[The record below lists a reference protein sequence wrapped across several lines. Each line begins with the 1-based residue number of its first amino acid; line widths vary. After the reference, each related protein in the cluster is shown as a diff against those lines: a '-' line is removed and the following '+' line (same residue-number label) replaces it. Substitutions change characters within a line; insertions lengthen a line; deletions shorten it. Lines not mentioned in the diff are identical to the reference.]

1 MARPTR
7 AEQERK
13 RIADLLAEGKG
24 PDGQP
29 IEEGTILS
37 ETKNPVVENNSNDGG
52 IVISELEE
60 EIEGATLGKGSSTE
74 KKSDNTFDITSG
86 DAKSVDTDDP
96 NYVKPF
102 GHDRFRESIIENESD
117 ANKAATGNPSSGI
130 GTGLGNST
138 PPPPPPPKE
147 FSEPVINGSA
157 GPETPVDDKKKNEPL
172 NPDLDDL
179 SPTEKRRNVE
189 MFADTLI
196 TNYSMLYEAA
206 FTKLCTINMN
216 KMEILDR
223 QGNIRLSMAVDKT
236 EGGKVTVRE
245 VFLAN
250 NEQASSIFLV
260 DDATKLAL
268 REPLIAVLMEKGLA
282 PTPIVTLCITLGG
295 HILSGVFKAAEL
307 KGKMNEQLESFKIFR
322 KEELEREREEHRT
335 RQHNTSTS
343 GPSQMKA
350 EPVRTEEPKKEAVV
364 VSMEEV
370 MNTKPV
376 EIKSQAQENSNSVTI
391 EEVVNPEN

>member
-7 AEQERK
+7 AEQERR
-13 RIADLLAEGKG
+13 RIADLLKEGKG

-29 IEEGTILS
+29 IEEGTIIS

-52 IVISELEE
+52 IVISELEN
-60 EIEGATLGKGSSTE
+60 EITNSTLGKGAGDE
-74 KKSDNTFDITSG
+74 KTGNAFDITSG
-86 DAKSVDTDDP
+86 DAKAVDTDDP
-96 NYVKPF
+96 NYVKPS
-102 GHDRFRESIIENESD
+102 GHDRFRESLIENESD
-117 ANKAATGNPSSGI
+117 ANKAATGNPSSSSI

-189 MFADTLI
+189 MFADAII

-223 QGNIRLSMAVDKT
+223 QGNIRLSMAIERT
-236 EGGKVTVRE
+236 EAGDMTVRQII
-245 VFLAN
+245 LAN
-250 NEQASSIFLV
+250 NEEASKTFIV

-268 REPLIAVLMEKGLA
+268 REPLIAVLMEKGIA
-282 PTPIVTLCITLGG
+282 PTPIVTLLIVLGG
-295 HILSGVFKAAEL
+295 HILTGVLAAVEL
-307 KGKMNEQLESFKIFR
+307 KGKMNEQLESFKVFR
-322 KEELEREREEHRT
+322 KEELEREFAAHKNQ
-335 RQHNTSTS
+335 QHNTSTS
-343 GPSQMKA
+343 GPQMKA

-376 EIKSQAQENSNSVTI
+376 EIKSEAQENSNSVTI
-391 EEVVNPEN
+391 EEVVNPE